1 MESLWARSGHI
12 QVSDMSNSFFLVR
25 FSNEEDYQ
33 RASFEGPWKIFDYY
47 ITVARWTPD
56 FNEEA
61 PIRKV
66 LTWVRIPKLPIQFF
80 NFKAVERIG
89 NHIGKTI
96 RLDLATEEGARARY
110 ARVCVEVY
118 LSRPLLGKYII
129 EDRVFY
135 VEYESL
141 DNICFSCG
149 IYGHKD
155 GGCSSSAP
163 TDSDPPTAQ
172 LTQPEPSKEPE
183 GDIVVAG

>member
-33 RASFEGPWKIFDYY
+33 RASFEGPC
-47 ITVARWTPD
+47 
-56 FNEEA
+56 
-61 PIRKV
+61 
-66 LTWVRIPKLPIQFF
+66 
-80 NFKAVERIG
+80 FKAVERIG